1 MKKWSK
7 QRAHL
12 RDQLEGLLASLGP
25 TDADVAATLAVAGVK
40 GFPSSNRGSA
50 MARYLNAVVAFDCRV
65 AAVLVSSRDVTIMCA
80 HWWVPDVVV
89 PTPASVQR
97 FIVRFDCLDFVELL
111 ALPADPGQT
120 SNSEFG

>member
-1 MKKWSK
+1 MKKWLT

-40 GFPSSNRGSA
+40 GFPYSNRGSA
-50 MARYLNAVVAFDCRV
+50 MARYLNAVVAFDSRV
-65 AAVLVSSRDVTIMCA
+65 AAVLVSSRDVTIMCN

-89 PTPASVQR
+89 PTPASVRR
-97 FIVRFDCLDFVELL
+97 FIVRFDCLDFADLL
-111 ALPADPGQT
+111 AIPADPGQT
-120 SNSEFG
+120 QRSESG

>member
-1 MKKWSK
+1 MKKWLT

-12 RDQLEGLLASLGP
+12 RDQLEDLLASLGS
-25 TDADVAATLAVAGVK
+25 TDAEVAATLAVAGVK

-50 MARYLNAVVAFDCRV
+50 MARYLNAVVAFDSRV
-65 AAVLVSSRDVTIMCA
+65 AAILVSSRDVTVMCN

-89 PTPASVQR
+89 PTPASVRR
-97 FIVRFDCLDFVELL
+97 FIVRFDCLDFADLL

-120 SNSEFG
+120 SSSGSG